1 MSSSKRAARI
11 AAVLGMLALLAIPV
25 GILAAQLLKGV
36 PLIRALYVSVPVA
49 VALAL
54 LAVFAARRA
63 RLAHL
68 RSVYADSGPAPR
80 LGRFLAWAGLYA
92 AVIGVV
98 ALGVYGALRA
108 SGG

>member
-1 MSSSKRAARI
+1 MTSSKRASTA
-11 AAVLGMLALLAIPV
+11 AAVFGVLAVLANPGAVLAAQVLKGVQLLRALYVGVPVAVLLALLA
-25 GILAAQLLKGV
+25 LL
-36 PLIRALYVSVPVA
+36 
-49 VALAL
+49 
-54 LAVFAARRA
+54 AARRA
-63 RLAHL
+63 RLAHA
-68 RSVYADSGPAPR
+68 RSVYADTGKAPR